1 MDKAPKGL
9 RLHIG
14 IFGRTNVG
22 KSSLLNL
29 IVGQGVAITSPV
41 PGTTTDVV
49 EKTMEL
55 LPIGPVV
62 LLDTAGL
69 DDSSVLAGLRI
80 EKARKI
86 FNRADVVLLVT
97 EADGWTAYEDD
108 VVAEAKARQI
118 PVIIVINKI
127 DQRAPTEKFLQ
138 TMGGHGHA
146 VCVSCLSLAQRD
158 EFVNQFKK
166 ELLQVVPEDFLR
178 APALL
183 GDLLPVG
190 GLAVFVV
197 PIDLEAPKGRL
208 ILPQVQAIRD
218 VLDHDAG
225 VLVVK
230 EHEYK
235 AFLEKLTVPP
245 DLVVCDSQVVLKVVA
260 ETPANVK
267 CATFSILLARLKGDL
282 DEMVRGA
289 LAIEALADGDRVLI
303 LEGCSHHPLQ
313 DDIGRVKIPRWL
325 ERYTGARLAVDV
337 FAGHDLP
344 TDLSVYKLIIH
355 CGGCT
360 MNRREMLFR
369 IHEARRQGIPI
380 TNYGVGISYLQGVLE
395 RSLSPFPHSL
405 ALFQTLRKKKSEV
418 V

>member
-29 IVGQGVAITSPV
+29 IAGQGVAITSPI

-55 LPIGPVV
+55 LPVGPVV

-69 DDSSVLAGLRI
+69 DDVSALAGLRI
-80 EKARKI
+80 EKAKKI
-86 FNRADVVLLVT
+86 FERTDIVVLVL
-97 EADGWTAYEDD
+97 EAGVWTDYEDK

-118 PVIIVINKI
+118 PLIIVVNKV
-127 DQRAPTEKFLQ
+127 DQEAPKEEFLQ
-138 TMGGHGHA
+138 KIRAHGRSM
-146 VCVSCLSLAQRD
+146 CVSCLSFAQRD
-158 EFVNQFKK
+158 EVVNQLKK

-230 EHEYK
+230 EHEYQS
-235 AFLEKLTVPP
+235 FLEKLAVSP

-260 ETPANVK
+260 ETPVNVR
-267 CATFSILLARLKGDL
+267 CTTFSILLARLKGDL
-282 DEMVRGA
+282 DEMVCGA
-289 LAIEALADGDRVLI
+289 LGVEALADGDRVLI
-303 LEGCSHHPLQ
+303 LEGCSHHAVE

-360 MNRREMLFR
+360 MNRREMLSR